1 MNQIKQDLATYAGY
15 QLSDKK
21 LRELLSTG
29 RTSISVL
36 EFAPYL
42 EQATSYLYEHNSAD
56 WTLSLNSITGQFEIE
71 LKHIQLYFK

>member
-1 MNQIKQDLATYAGY
+1 MNNSKKNDRVNQIKQDLATYAGY

-36 EFAPYL
+36 EFAP
-42 EQATSYLYEHNSAD
+42 
-56 WTLSLNSITGQFEIE
+56 
-71 LKHIQLYFK
+71 